1 MNINYNKL
9 KYFLTLVIIIII
21 SACSDNNDS
30 DPLSESSFERGKIV
44 ESSLR
49 NTLSTS
55 DLQFLI
61 NSIPSGNSIDLKYGV
76 EVYSI
81 EYYTTDFFGNEQI
94 ASGAIFLPK
103 EIDNLPT
110 ISFQHG
116 TETKSTSVASVN
128 FLNSFEGVGGAIF
141 ASLGYFMLVPDY
153 LGFGVSDINH
163 PYMHAESLT
172 PGIIDF
178 IRAGKNFSNDK
189 NISLDGNLFL
199 TGYSEGGYVTLAAQ
213 KDIELNY
220 TGEFILTGVA
230 PMAGPYDFIGTV
242 DTILSKGEYSTPYY
256 VAYVLKAYNEI
267 YKWNRLDDF
276 FQSPYNTTVTSLFNG
291 SFSTQEVVSQ
301 LPSSISELLKDEFVN
316 NYLSGNETELKK
328 VLTDNTLLNWT
339 PSAPIH
345 FFHGDSDEAVFYF
358 NAVKAVEE
366 FSSKGAN
373 VKLTTIPGGT
383 HGSSI
388 FPSIIGLIDW
398 LETFK

>member
-1 MNINYNKL
+1 MSFNKL
-9 KYFLTLVIIIII
+9 KFFIVFILIIIIN
-21 SACSDNNDS
+21 ACSDGNDLN
-30 DPLSESSFERGKIV
+30 PLDESLFERGKIV
-44 ESSLR
+44 ESTLQ

-55 DLQFLI
+55 DLQFI
-61 NSIPSGNSIDLKYGV
+61 VNSISSGNTIDLKYGV

-81 EYYTTDFFGNEQI
+81 EYYTTDFIGNEQI
-94 ASGAIFLPK
+94 ASGAIFIPK
-103 EIDNLPT
+103 EIENLPT

-153 LGFGVSDINH
+153 LGFGVSDMDH

-178 IRAGKNFSNDK
+178 IRAGKIFSNDK
-189 NISLDGNLFL
+189 NISLNGNLFL
-199 TGYSEGGYVTLAAQ
+199 AGYSEGGFLTLAAQ
-213 KDIELNY
+213 KDIEQNY
-220 TGEFILTGVA
+220 SGEFILTGVA

-242 DTILSKGEYSTPYY
+242 DTILTIGEYSTSYY
-256 VAYVLKAYNEI
+256 VAYVLKSYNEV
-267 YKWNRLDDF
+267 YGWNRLDDF
-276 FQSPYNTTVTSLFNG
+276 FQTPFNTTVNSLFNG

-301 LPSSISELLKDEFVN
+301 LPSSISDLLKDEFVN

-339 PSAPIH
+339 PVAPIH

-358 NAVKAVEE
+358 NAVKAMEE
-366 FSSKGAN
+366 FSSRGSN
-373 VKLTTIPGGT
+373 VQLTTITGGT
-383 HGSSI
+383 HSSSI

-398 LETFK
+398 LETFE